1 MKIKWNKLAVKQF
14 LEIIQY
20 LEDNDLLNYA
30 EKIEIRILS
39 KINSLPNHLNTFQ
52 IDRLKKNNDG
62 SFFAFEIDRYRI
74 SFRKINQEIRILRVR
89 HSSRRP
95 FTR

>member
-1 MKIKWNKLAVKQF
+1 MEVK
-14 LEIIQY
+14 
-20 LEDNDLLNYA
+20 
-30 EKIEIRILS
+30 ILS
-39 KINSLPNHLNTFQ
+39 KIKSLPNHLNTFQ

-74 SFRKINQEIRILRVR
+74 SFRKTDKEIRILRIR

>member
-1 MKIKWNKLAVKQF
+1 MKIKWNKLAVKQL

-20 LEDNDLLNYA
+20 LEDNELIDYA

-39 KINSLPNHLNTFQ
+39 KIRSLPNHLSTFQ

-74 SFRKINQEIRILRVR
+74 SFRRKDREIRILRVR
-89 HSSRRP
+89 HASRRP

>member
-20 LEDNDLLNYA
+20 LEDNDLVNYA

-52 IDRLKKNNDG
+52 IDRLKKNNNG

-74 SFRKINQEIRILRVR
+74 SFRRINKEIRILRVR

>member
-1 MKIKWNKLAVKQF
+1 MRIKWNKIAVKQL

-20 LEDNDLLNYA
+20 LEDNELIEYA

-39 KINSLPNHLNTFQ
+39 KIKSLPNHLNTFQ
-52 IDRLKKNNDG
+52 ADRLKKNNDG

-74 SFRKINQEIRILRVR
+74 SFRKTDKEIRILRVR

>member
-1 MKIKWNKLAVKQF
+1 MRIKWNKLAVKQL

-20 LEDNDLLNYA
+20 LEDNELTDYA

-39 KINSLPNHLNTFQ
+39 KIKSLPDHLGTFPK
-52 IDRLKKNNDG
+52 DRLKKNNDG

-74 SFRKINQEIRILRVR
+74 SFRITDKEIRILRVR

>member
-1 MKIKWNKLAVKQF
+1 MKIKWNKLAVKQL

-52 IDRLKKNNDG
+52 IDRLKKNNNG

-74 SFRKINQEIRILRVR
+74 SFRRIDKEIRILRVR

>member
-1 MKIKWNKLAVKQF
+1 MKIKWNKLAVKQL

-20 LEDNDLLNYA
+20 LEDNDLVNYA

-74 SFRKINQEIRILRVR
+74 SFRKINKEIRILRVR

>member
-39 KINSLPNHLNTFQ
+39 KINCLPNHLNTFQ
-52 IDRLKKNNDG
+52 IDHLKKNNDG

-74 SFRKINQEIRILRVR
+74 SFRKINKEIRILRVR
-89 HSSRRP
+89 HSSSRP

>member
-14 LEIIQY
+14 LEITQY
-20 LEDNDLLNYA
+20 LEDNDLVNYA

-74 SFRKINQEIRILRVR
+74 SFRRINKEIRILRVR

>member
-1 MKIKWNKLAVKQF
+1 MKIKWNKLAVKQL

-20 LEDNDLLNYA
+20 LEDNDLVNYA

-39 KINSLPNHLNTFQ
+39 KIHSLPNHLNTFQ
-52 IDRLKKNNDG
+52 IDRLKKKNDG

-74 SFRKINQEIRILRVR
+74 SFRKINKEIRILRIR

>member
-1 MKIKWNKLAVKQF
+1 MEIKWNKLAVKQL

-20 LEDNDLLNYA
+20 LEDNGLIDYA
-30 EKIEIRILS
+30 EKIEIKILS
-39 KINSLPNHLNTFQ
+39 KIKSIPNHPDTFQ
-52 IDRLKKNNDG
+52 KDRLKKNNDA
-62 SFFAFEIDRYRI
+62 SFFAFEIDHYRI
-74 SFRKINQEIRILRVR
+74 SFRKTNKEIRILRVR